1 MQGGGWEYHLYFK
14 LQPIRRKRKIYHR
27 VWQNLQQSTQHF
39 RLHLHI
45 RWAELERAEELIQA
59 VSVSGLSI
67 LMVAYAIYLTY
78 KACKAR
84 DCETLES
91 SRDELCSRL

>member
-1 MQGGGWEYHLYFK
+1 MQGRGWEYDVYFK
-14 LQPIRRKRKIYHR
+14 LQPIRRKRKIDHR
-27 VWQNLQQSTQHF
+27 VWKDLQQSTQHF
-39 RLHLHI
+39 RLHLYI
-45 RWAELERAEELIQA
+45 RWPAIEREQSIYLC
-59 VSVSGLSI
+59 VLGLSV

-84 DCETLES
+84 DCQTLES